1 MFANSTTWRSKEEE
15 QKGRAAIHASQV
27 NRALA
32 SQEVG
37 VPQAEENTS
46 SCPFDI
52 GAASSDM
59 LVW

>member
-37 VPQAEENTS
+37 VPQAEENTPAVVPS
-46 SCPFDI
+46 T
-52 GAASSDM
+52 
-59 LVW
+59 